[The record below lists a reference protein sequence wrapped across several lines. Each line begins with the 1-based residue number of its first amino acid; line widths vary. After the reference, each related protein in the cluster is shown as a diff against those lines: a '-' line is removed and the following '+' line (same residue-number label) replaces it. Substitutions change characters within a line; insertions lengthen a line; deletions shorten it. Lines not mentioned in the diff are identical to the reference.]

1 MWKAPHA
8 RAASPSS
15 TRAAR
20 QSTSRAVSAP
30 YAVARP
36 GTDAMSGSSYWPM
49 SAVYVHGTAP
59 FSRIHATATDVSRPP
74 EKAMPTRSP
83 TGREAST
90 LVMDEII
97 CTSLHDH
104 ATRSARPP
112 VTAYRFLLLSTPP
125 SCRYSRGGHRP
136 ASVLALGATGP
147 RTRGARRAARSGE
160 RGAANAATGHTHVA
174 LGERRPR
181 NT

>member
-1 MWKAPHA
+1 MWKAPQA

-36 GTDAMSGSSYWPM
+36 GTEAMSGSSYWPM

-59 FSRIHATATDVSRPP
+59 FSRIHATATEVSRPP

-83 TGREAST
+83 TGREVRT
-90 LVMDEII
+90 LDTREVCMIM
-97 CTSLHDH
+97 HDH
-104 ATRSARPP
+104 AIRASG
-112 VTAYRFLLLSTPP
+112 SE
-125 SCRYSRGGHRP
+125 P
-136 ASVLALGATGP
+136 ASSGASLD
-147 RTRGARRAARSGE
+147 RAAVRAAGVGPADE
-160 RGAANAATGHTHVA
+160 VEHRVGLGPGALQHLA
-174 LGERRPR
+174 
-181 NT
+181 